1 MPSNACSI
9 LGGAGLT
16 DTAGHDWNNW
26 SAIGKADK
34 PIYRTFNLIRLHDP
48 SSYIDD
54 APQEDS
60 SSGTEFIP
68 LNDTDDPPLSDADYS
83 SSDTDSVP
91 PLVKCYSTATAG
103 APFNWNNLLS
113 NTSTSSSDDMDD
125 SSSDTSDTLSEID
138 GSSSDDMD
146 DSPSNINSSPAEIE
160 DDSYLA
166 DDTDDSSSDDHDSPS
181 DSDDST
187 SDEDI
192 YKEDTLESQWWQ
204 QIPPVPVITG
214 LLLRQQTRRQWLP
227 STLQAM
233 FAHLPRL
240 QEVFYEPWIPVD
252 REGRAA
258 TDKGK

>member
-34 PIYRTFNLIRLHDP
+34 PIYRTFNLIRLQDP

-68 LNDTDDPPLSDADYS
+68 LNDTDDPPLSDADDS

-91 PLVKCYSTATAG
+91 PPVKCYSAATAG

-113 NTSTSSSDDMDD
+113 NTSTSSSDDIAD

-146 DSPSNINSSPAEIE
+146 DS
-160 DDSYLA
+160 
-166 DDTDDSSSDDHDSPS
+166 SSDDHDSPS

-187 SDEDI
+187 SDSDDSPSDEDF

-240 QEVFYEPWIPVD
+240 QEVVYEPWIPVD